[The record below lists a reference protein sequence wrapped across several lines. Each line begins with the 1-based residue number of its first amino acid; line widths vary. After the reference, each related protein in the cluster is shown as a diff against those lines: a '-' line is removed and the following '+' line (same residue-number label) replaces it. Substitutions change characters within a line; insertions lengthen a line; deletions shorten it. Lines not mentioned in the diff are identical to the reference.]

1 MPEFTEVF
9 QVEEIENGQMR
20 SVPVRNKNVLIA
32 KVDNQIFAA
41 SDICPHLKGRLSR
54 GTLEGTIVTCPRHGS
69 RFDLRD
75 GHVVRWTD
83 WSGFILAAS
92 KVLKTPR
99 SLETYRVKVD
109 QGKIMVEV

>member
-1 MPEFTEVF
+1 MSEFTEVF
-9 QVEEIENGQMR
+9 KAEEIENGQMR
-20 SVPVRNKNVLIA
+20 SVSIRNRDVLIA
-32 KVDNQIFAA
+32 KADNQIFAA

-54 GTLEGTIVTCPRHGS
+54 GTLEGTVVTCPRHGS
-69 RFDLRD
+69 KFDLRD
-75 GHVVRWTD
+75 GHVVQWTD

-99 SLETYRVKVD
+99 PLETYPVKVD